1 MDNQKFRD
9 AKERAEIA
17 LQNLK
22 PFEGY
27 VEVYDPATG
36 VRYSVKS
43 DQMTLQTLEVTSE
56 PTTKDIGT
64 T

>member
-1 MDNQKFRD
+1 MDNQKYRD

-43 DQMTLQTLEVTSE
+43 DNMTLPIPEVISE
-56 PTTKDIGT
+56 PAEDVRPT
-64 T
+64 